1 MLYTSREK
9 ERKGERDEDV
19 SYNIILNRKIV
30 KILKEK
36 QSNTQIF
43 LFITEAKA
51 PLLNLHY
58 TKFKMNKRVG
68 GY

>member
-36 QSNTQIF
+36 
-43 LFITEAKA
+43 
-51 PLLNLHY
+51 
-58 TKFKMNKRVG
+58 
-68 GY
+68 